1 MFKGLPEKFDRQI
14 RVLTP
19 SSFKKIINVI
29 ASPEGKCSAWIGGSI
44 LAAISTSEQILIK
57 KEKYE
62 EEGISIIEKNFT

>member
-14 RVLTP
+14 RALAP

-29 ASPEGKCSAWIGGSI
+29 ASPERKFSAWIGGSI
-44 LAAISTSEQILIK
+44 LAASISEQILIK

>member
-14 RVLTP
+14 RALAP

-29 ASPEGKCSAWIGGSI
+29 AKSERKFGAWIGGSI
-44 LAAISTSEQILIK
+44 TASISTFEPQLIK

-62 EEGISIIEKNFT
+62 EEGISIIEKNFA